1 MDSKT
6 TVGELRGLVA
16 KFVKER
22 EWEKYHKPK
31 DLAMAISIEAAEL
44 LELFLWE
51 EQTPGAL
58 GGELAV
64 DAREELADLVIY
76 CLSFANAQGW
86 DISDAVRE
94 KVLKNENKYPVKK
107 FRGVA
112 RAD

>member
-6 TVGELRGLVA
+6 TIDELKGLVA
-16 KFVKER
+16 KFVKDR
-22 EWEKYHKPK
+22 DWEKYHNPK
-31 DLAMAISIEAAEL
+31 DLATAISIEAAEL

-51 EQTPGAL
+51 NQVPVAL
-58 GGELAV
+58 GGDLAA

-94 KVLKNENKYPVKK
+94 KVLKNEKKYPVSRY
-107 FRGVA
+107 RGVA
-112 RAD
+112 RVG